1 MISELKMI
9 SSKEQFSSFVS
20 ATYRYLQASGLP
32 SDVRLS
38 AVRELMAKSIANK
51 PSNKL
56 IEHIENC
63 PIPVDGTLCK
73 RVASAIQEAYGLE
86 IPSQAWRWPLPASF
100 KLNPSER
107 ISIWQEAFQ
116 AAFDGQDIDGMWR
129 DTFFSI
135 EPYIKPMGD
144 GYWAVCNRSPVR
156 FGVCCDVL
164 GAKWLAHRPTD
175 NSIADDR
182 SGRGEG
188 DLSFQLGLT
197 ALWKND
203 YKLAFDHL
211 QKAADLG
218 HPLANFNLGWMFSEG
233 LGMAQDFTRASVHYQ
248 AAADRGISMAHHN
261 IARLHLAGGPN
272 FAKSIPDAIRHF
284 ELAAE
289 GKVAAS
295 IGCLGM
301 IYLNGNGVP
310 ADRSRAVKLLAQAVK
325 LGDDHSV
332 NALATVL
339 DMENGGVSTPET
351 FAMYRIAAR
360 SARELNQLTPIY
372 NLGLCF
378 LSGNGTEQN
387 LTKARRLF
395 RVAAV
400 AGEPDA
406 AFNLG
411 LMYLNGEGATLDPD
425 EAKLW
430 FERAADHD
438 QMDAINALGSIEFN
452 GLCGD
457 CNYSRAWELF
467 SHAADL
473 GSAFAMVNQARSLVF
488 GLGVERDMGRASDLL
503 YRAEDLGAPHA
514 REARIQWEVRT

>member
-9 SSKEQFSSFVS
+9 SSKEQFNSFVS
-20 ATYRYLQASGLP
+20 ATYRYLQANGLP

-38 AVRELMAKSIANK
+38 AVREFVAKAIANK

-56 IEHIENC
+56 IEHIENS

-73 RVASAIQEAYGLE
+73 RIASGIQEAFGVE
-86 IPSQAWRWPLPASF
+86 MPSQTWRWPLPASF
-100 KLNPSER
+100 KLNPAER
-107 ISIWQEAFQ
+107 LSIWQDAFQ
-116 AAFDGQDIDGMWR
+116 TALDEKDIDGMWR
-129 DTFFSI
+129 DTFFSL
-135 EPYIKPMGD
+135 EPYIKPMGE
-144 GYWAVCNRSPVR
+144 GHWAVCNRSPVR
-156 FGVCCDVL
+156 FWICRDVL
-164 GAKWLAHRPTD
+164 GAKWVVNRHTD
-175 NSIADDR
+175 NSIADEK
-182 SGRGEG
+182 SGRDEG
-188 DLSFQLGLT
+188 DRGYLLGMT
-197 ALWKND
+197 AIWKKD
-203 YKLAFDHL
+203 YSSALDHL
-211 QKAADLG
+211 QKAAGLG
-218 HPLANFNLGWMFSEG
+218 HALAHFNLGWMFSEG
-233 LGMAQDFTRASVHYQ
+233 LGMAQDFTSASFHYQ
-248 AAADRGISMAHHN
+248 EAAGLGISMAHHN
-261 IARLHLAGGPN
+261 LARMHLDGGSN

-289 GKVAAS
+289 GNVAAS

-310 ADRSRAVKLLAQAVK
+310 ADRSRAVELLAQAVK

-332 NALATVL
+332 NALASVL
-339 DMENGGVSTPET
+339 DVENGGVSTPET

-378 LSGNGTEQN
+378 LWGNGTEQN

-395 RVAAV
+395 RIAAT
-400 AGEPDA
+400 AGQPDA

-411 LMYLNGEGATLDPD
+411 LMYLNGEGATLDPY

-430 FERAADHD
+430 FERAADHG
-438 QMDAINALGSIEFN
+438 QVDAINALGSIEFQ

-457 CNYSRAWELF
+457 RNYSRAWELF
-467 SHAADL
+467 SQAADL

-488 GLGVERDMGRASDLL
+488 GLGVDRDIGQASDLL
-503 YRAEDLGAPHA
+503 YRAEDLGASHA
-514 REARIQWEVRT
+514 REARIQWEVRA